1 MLATVMPLVR
11 GQGGL
16 FGTSVNPI
24 TTRGADYAHLITAS
38 PPGFENPVA
47 SLIEDLEI
55 EEIEYNDFRIV
66 YMEVLDLFNN
76 ATDSYFD
83 TLHNIKTTHIQNLKE
98 ENSTLAI
105 KYVLKKLY
113 DAKSEIPNSLLGN
126 TFHSVILGLI
136 DVLKNIRLVWENQ
149 ATFGSE
155 NVVTFEYDKLEKR
168 KEIAE
173 LLRNEEFQQL
183 ESLLTNSENT
193 LIEVIKAIEPGIILL
208 IRDIK
213 KNTFIHLFKDL

>member
-1 MLATVMPLVR
+1 MKELRRIDSDAALADPE
-11 GQGGL
+11 
-16 FGTSVNPI
+16 FETSVNPI

-38 PPGFENPVA
+38 PPGFENPAASLIENPAA

-55 EEIEYNDFRIV
+55 KETEYNDFRIV

-98 ENSTLAI
+98 GNSTLAI
-105 KYVLKKLY
+105 NYVEKKLY
-113 DAKSEIPNSLLGN
+113 DAKSKIPNSLLGN

-208 IRDIK
+208 VK
-213 KNTFIHLFKDL
+213 